1 MTAVL
6 TNKRVALE
14 VVLDRFRRAG
24 EDPIECCRALVGEIR
39 PRKGGD
45 AEAAAANFRELL
57 DILATRED
65 YREAL
70 GAAVLSLL
78 ADTRSVSFYT
88 DAGILPSTGFF
99 SELWRRLSH
108 RVLPEVPDRGY
119 LKDVIGLVFDRRGDF
134 RWYAELPDEDRARFW
149 QTLFFRQRGDGAARQ
164 RIAESMLDAFLVLGY
179 RVGAMGLEPELKRV
193 APDID
198 DFKSPFIGLG
208 AEVQRFASDLRKGLA
223 NPGLEFEDEKFTL
236 VFVQQCE
243 DVVRRAR
250 RTAAQEGASLE
261 LTYLLVRIQQSLG
274 RIRLLAG
281 LLGSVVKSEKETNLL
296 EQWISFTREA
306 TLGIMKRNS
315 IREQFRNLVS
325 LLALRVTENAGKT
338 GEHYIAA
345 SRDEYRAMWRS
356 AAGAGLVIAPMALLK
371 VLIAKLALAPL
382 NNAFMVSMNYGLG
395 FVLIHIFHFTI
406 ATKQPAMTA
415 ATIAHAVSQVRGR
428 LRNLGP
434 LTDLIA
440 DAVRSQVAAILGN
453 VLVAFPTALVLG
465 FWLSRWLGHPIVS
478 PEKAIHLLADLEPF
492 RGLNLFYAATAG
504 VYLFLAGLISGYV
517 DNKAAYASF
526 RERVEALGWL
536 NALLGRERAGRFA
549 AWLDANIG
557 GLSGNFL
564 FGVMLGATPTVGQ
577 LFGLPLDIRH
587 IAFSSANFGYALVAL
602 DFALPWQTYA
612 WSVLGIALIGFMNL
626 TVSFVLALWVALKSR
641 GVSFGQTR
649 QLVVLLWRRFWS
661 RPGSFFLPPRSA
673 SPTSD

>member
-1 MTAVL
+1 MTSVL
-6 TNKRVALE
+6 SEKRVALE
-14 VVLDRFRRAG
+14 VVLDRFLREG
-24 EDPIECCRALVGEIR
+24 EDPIACCRALVAEIR
-39 PRKGGD
+39 PKRPRD
-45 AEAAAANFRELL
+45 AKAAIANFRELL
-57 DILATRED
+57 ALLAAREG
-65 YREAL
+65 YRNAV
-70 GAAVLSLL
+70 GRAVLSLL
-78 ADTRSVSFYT
+78 AETRSVSFYT

-108 RVLPEVPDRGY
+108 RLLPEVPNPAY
-119 LKDVIGLVFDRRGDF
+119 LKDVIELLFDRRSDAQ
-134 RWYAELPDEDRARFW
+134 WYAELPDEDRGRFW
-149 QTLFFRQRGDGAARQ
+149 QIVVLGRAGNPEARQ
-164 RIAESMLDAFLVLGY
+164 RVAESMLDALLVLGY

-193 APDID
+193 APDIE

-208 AEVQRFASDLRKGLA
+208 AEVQRFASDLRKRFA
-223 NPGLEFEDEKFTL
+223 NPGIAIDDEKFIL

-250 RTAAQEGASLE
+250 KTAAHEGATLE
-261 LTYLLVRIQQSLG
+261 LTYLLVRIEQSLD
-274 RIRLLAG
+274 RIRLLVG
-281 LLGSVVKSEKETNLL
+281 LLGSILRPHEDASLIES
-296 EQWISFTREA
+296 WIAFTRDA
-306 TLGIMKRNS
+306 TLGILERNS
-315 IREQFRNLVS
+315 IREQFRRLIS

-338 GEHYIAA
+338 GEHYIAT
-345 SRDEYRAMWRS
+345 SREEYRQMWRS
-356 AAGAGLVIAPMALLK
+356 AAGAGLLIAPMALLK
-371 VLIAKLALAPL
+371 VLTAKLALAPL

-395 FVLIHIFHFTI
+395 FVLVHIFHFTI

-428 LRNLGP
+428 LRDLGV
-434 LTDLIA
+434 LADLIA

-453 VLVAFPTALVLG
+453 VMVAFPTALVLG
-465 FWLSRWLGHPIVS
+465 FWLSRWLEHPVVS

-492 RGLNLFYAATAG
+492 RGLTAFYAATAG

-517 DNKAAYASF
+517 DNKAVYGRF
-526 RERVEALGWL
+526 RERVQALGWL

-549 AWLDANIG
+549 AWLDRNIG

-564 FGVMLGATPTVGQ
+564 FGVMLGVTPTIGQ

-612 WSVLGIALIGFMNL
+612 WSILGIALIGFMNL

-641 GVSFGQTR
+641 GVSFRQTR
-649 QLVVLLWRRFWS
+649 QLAALLWRRLRA
-661 RPGSFFLPPRSA
+661 RPGSFILPPRAA
-673 SPTSD
+673 STTTD